1 MKRLAALAL
10 VLSAAGLAAAEPTKS
25 VRLKVLD
32 DTSVNGKPVTAGDY
46 KISWTE
52 SNSEA
57 QVTFAK
63 DGKVVAEAHA
73 KIEERSAASENDA
86 IVSGKDGSGASA
98 LLEIRLKGKKSVLVL
113 SHS

>member
-10 VLSAAGLAAAEPTKS
+10 VFSAAGLAAAEPTKS
-25 VRLKVLD
+25 VTLKVLD
-32 DTSVNGKPVTAGDY
+32 DTSVNGKVVSAGDY
-46 KISWTE
+46 KVSWTE
-52 SNSEA
+52 ANSEA

-63 DGKVVAEAHA
+63 NGKVVAEAHA
-73 KIEERSAASENDA
+73 KIEERNAASDSDA
-86 IVSGKDGSGASA
+86 LVSGKDSSGASA